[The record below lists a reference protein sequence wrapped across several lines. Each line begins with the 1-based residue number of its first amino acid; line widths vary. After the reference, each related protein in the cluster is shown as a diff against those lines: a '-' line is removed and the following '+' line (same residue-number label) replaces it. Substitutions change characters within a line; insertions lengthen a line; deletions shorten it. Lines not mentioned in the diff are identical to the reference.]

1 MVYNNLIKRFLLS
14 IILFVVYLWS
24 LLNFYFLLIL
34 GTVIYFIILFEIFN
48 YFKKYTISILF
59 YLTISYFCF
68 AIYLFNFFDLFN
80 FNILIY
86 VIISFDT
93 FSYFVGKTFGKNN
106 IFKIISPNKTIEGY
120 IGGFLIT
127 NLLFIIYLY
136 YYSNLFH
143 IYQNLLLI
151 NSFILFS
158 LLGDLLQSFF
168 KRKNNIKD
176 SSNFL
181 PGHGGFFDRFD
192 SFLSSIILLF
202 VYSYFIL

>member
-34 GTVIYFIILFEIFN
+34 GTVIYFIIFFEIFN

-202 VYSYFIL
+202 GYSYFIL

>member
-34 GTVIYFIILFEIFN
+34 GTVIYFIIFFEIFN

>member
-136 YYSNLFH
+136 YYSNLSH

-202 VYSYFIL
+202 GYSYFIL